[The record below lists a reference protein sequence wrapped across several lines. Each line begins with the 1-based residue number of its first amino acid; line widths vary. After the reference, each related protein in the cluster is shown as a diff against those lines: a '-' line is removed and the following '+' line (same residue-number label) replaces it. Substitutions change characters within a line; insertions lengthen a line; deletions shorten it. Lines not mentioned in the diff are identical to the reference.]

1 MMGYELHI
9 TRAAENDL
17 NEAVDYIE
25 FVLMNPQAAD
35 QLLDAV
41 EDTLPMLSEYAERH
55 ALVDDPVLKAWGIR
69 FVQIKH
75 YLAFYTIAEDKR
87 KVYIVHFLYG
97 KRNWLSILK
106 NGFTLE

>member
-1 MMGYELHI
+1 MKYELRI

-17 NEAVDYIE
+17 NEATDYIE

-35 QLLDAV
+35 HLLDAV
-41 EDTLPMLSEYAERH
+41 EKTLPMLSEYAERH

-69 FVQIKH
+69 FVQIKN
-75 YLAFYTIAEDKR
+75 YLAFYMITEDEE
-87 KVYIVHFLYG
+87 KVYIVRFLYG
-97 KRNWLSILK
+97 KRNWISILK